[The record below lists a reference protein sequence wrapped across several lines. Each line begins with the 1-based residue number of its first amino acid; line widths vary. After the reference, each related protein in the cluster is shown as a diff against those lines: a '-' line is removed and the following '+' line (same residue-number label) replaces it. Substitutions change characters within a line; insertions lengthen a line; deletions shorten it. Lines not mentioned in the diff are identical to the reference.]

1 MHPCCG
7 EVQALSGLKIAIATG
22 PSGYVTV
29 KSILDAS
36 KQSGTSRLD
45 WLETG
50 LAAAEADET
59 LHDVGVGGL
68 PDALGRMSL
77 DAAIM
82 DGPSHRAG
90 AVAGLLGFRSPIAVA
105 RRVMERT
112 PHVMLVG
119 EGAKRFA
126 EAQGFSDEGALLT
139 DYSRERYEA
148 FLRGEVDL
156 EATGD
161 QHIDGGDTVGAIV
174 MDTDALLA
182 CGTSTSGLA
191 FKMPGRVGDSPII
204 GGGLY
209 VEQGIGS
216 AVCLGMG
223 EQMMQVGMAMR
234 TVTKLAQGMSPQ
246 AAAEAA
252 MRDMIRLRPSCLGT
266 TCLVIALNQA
276 GDAGGARTKEHPDF
290 HYWQA
295 SPTGVIKVEA
305 PVMGN

>member
-1 MHPCCG
+1 VHFGCR
-7 EVQALSGLKIAIATG
+7 EVQALSELKIAIATG

-29 KSILDAS
+29 RSILDAS
-36 KQSGTSRLD
+36 NQPGTSRLD

-50 LAAAEADET
+50 LAAAEADES
-59 LHDVGVGGL
+59 LHDVGIGGM

-77 DAAIM
+77 DAAMM

-90 AVAGLLGFRSPIAVA
+90 AVAGLLGFRSPIAIA

-119 EGAKRFA
+119 EGAKHFA
-126 EAQGFSDEGALLT
+126 EAQGFTDEGALLT
-139 DYSRERYEA
+139 DYARERYEA
-148 FLRGEVDL
+148 YLRGEVDL

-174 MDTDALLA
+174 MDSDDLLA

-246 AAAEAA
+246 LAAEEA

-276 GDAGGARTKEHPDF
+276 GLAGGARTKEHPDF

-305 PVMGN
+305 PVMGI

>member
-1 MHPCCG
+1 MN
-7 EVQALSGLKIAIATG
+7 GLKIAIATG
-22 PSGYVTV
+22 PSGFVTV
-29 KSILDAS
+29 NSILEAS
-36 KQSGTSRLD
+36 KASGTSRLD
-45 WLETG
+45 WLELG
-50 LAAAEADET
+50 LAAAEADES
-59 LHDVGVGGL
+59 LHDVGIGGM

-82 DGPSHRAG
+82 DGPTHRAG

-105 RRVMERT
+105 RRVMDCT

-126 EAQGFSDEGALLT
+126 EAQGFTDEGVLLT

-174 MDTDALLA
+174 MDTDSQLA

-234 TVTKLAQGMSPQ
+234 TVIKLAQGLSPQ

-295 SPTGVIKVEA
+295 TQSGVIKIEA
-305 PVMGN
+305 PVMGD

>member
-1 MHPCCG
+1 MN
-7 EVQALSGLKIAIATG
+7 GLKIAIATG
-22 PSGYVTV
+22 PSGFVTV
-29 KSILDAS
+29 NSILEAS
-36 KQSGTSRLD
+36 KASGTSRLD
-45 WLETG
+45 WLELG

-59 LHDVGVGGL
+59 LHDVGVGGM

-82 DGPSHRAG
+82 DGPTHRAG

-105 RRVMERT
+105 RRVMDCT

-126 EAQGFSDEGALLT
+126 EAQGFTDEGALLT

-174 MDTDALLA
+174 MDTDSQLA

-234 TVTKLAQGMSPQ
+234 TVMKLAQGLSPQ

-295 SPTGVIKVEA
+295 TQSGVIKIEA
-305 PVMGN
+305 PVMGD

>member
-1 MHPCCG
+1 M
-7 EVQALSGLKIAIATG
+7 QALSGLKIAIATG

-29 KSILDAS
+29 KAILDAS
-36 KQSGTSRLD
+36 QKSGTSRLD

-50 LAAAEADET
+50 LAAAEADES
-59 LHDVGVGGL
+59 LHDVGIGGM

-174 MDTDALLA
+174 MDTDDLLA

-234 TVTKLAQGMSPQ
+234 TVTKLAQGMTPQ

-276 GDAGGARTKEHPDF
+276 GDAGGARTKDHPDF

-295 SPTGVIKVEA
+295 TQAGVIKVEA

>member
-1 MHPCCG
+1 MHFGCR
-7 EVQALSGLKIAIATG
+7 EVQALSELKIAIATG

-29 KSILDAS
+29 RSILDAS
-36 KQSGTSRLD
+36 NQPGTSRLD

-50 LAAAEADET
+50 LAAAEADES
-59 LHDVGVGGL
+59 LHDVGIGGM

-90 AVAGLLGFRSPIAVA
+90 AVAGLLGFRSPIAIA

-126 EAQGFSDEGALLT
+126 EAQGFTDEGALLT
-139 DYSRERYEA
+139 DYARERYEA
-148 FLRGEVDL
+148 YLRGEVDL

-161 QHIDGGDTVGAIV
+161 QHIDGGDTVGAIL
-174 MDTDALLA
+174 MDSDDLLA

-246 AAAEAA
+246 LAAEEA

-276 GDAGGARTKEHPDF
+276 GLAGGARTKEHPDF

-305 PVMGN
+305 PVMGI

>member
-1 MHPCCG
+1 MHFGCR
-7 EVQALSGLKIAIATG
+7 EVQALSGLRIAIATG

-29 KSILDAS
+29 RSILDAS
-36 KQSGTSRLD
+36 NQPGTSRLD

-50 LAAAEADET
+50 LAAAEADES
-59 LHDVGVGGL
+59 LHDVGIGGM

-90 AVAGLLGFRSPIAVA
+90 AVAGLLGFRSPIAIA

-126 EAQGFSDEGALLT
+126 EAQGFTDEGALLT
-139 DYSRERYEA
+139 DYARERYEA
-148 FLRGEVDL
+148 YLRGEVDL

-174 MDTDALLA
+174 MDSDDLLA

-246 AAAEAA
+246 LAAEEA

-276 GDAGGARTKEHPDF
+276 GLAGGARTKEHPDF

-305 PVMGN
+305 PVMGI

>member
-1 MHPCCG
+1 MHFGCR
-7 EVQALSGLKIAIATG
+7 EVQALSELKIAIATG

-29 KSILDAS
+29 RSILDAS
-36 KQSGTSRLD
+36 NQPGTSRLD

-50 LAAAEADET
+50 LAAAEADES
-59 LHDVGVGGL
+59 LHDVGIGGM

-77 DAAIM
+77 DAAMM

-90 AVAGLLGFRSPIAVA
+90 AVAGLLGFRSPIAIA

-126 EAQGFSDEGALLT
+126 EAQGFTDEGALLT
-139 DYSRERYEA
+139 DYARERYEA
-148 FLRGEVDL
+148 YLRGEVDL

-174 MDTDALLA
+174 MDSDDLLA

-246 AAAEAA
+246 LAAEEA

-276 GDAGGARTKEHPDF
+276 GLAGGARTKEHPDF

-305 PVMGN
+305 PVMGI

>member
-1 MHPCCG
+1 MN
-7 EVQALSGLKIAIATG
+7 GLKIAIATG
-22 PSGYVTV
+22 PSGFVTV
-29 KSILDAS
+29 NSILEAS
-36 KQSGTSRLD
+36 RASGTSRLD
-45 WLETG
+45 WLELG
-50 LAAAEADET
+50 LAAAEADES
-59 LHDVGVGGL
+59 LHDVGVGGM

-82 DGPSHRAG
+82 DGPTHRAG

-105 RRVMERT
+105 RRVMDCT

-126 EAQGFSDEGALLT
+126 EAQGFTDEGALLT

-174 MDTDALLA
+174 MDTENQLA

-234 TVTKLAQGMSPQ
+234 TVMKLAQGLSPQ

-252 MRDMIRLRPSCLGT
+252 G
-266 TCLVIALNQA
+266 ALAAGSGGRSGGDQGVRRHRA
-276 GDAGGARTKEHPDF
+276 GDGKG
-290 HYWQA
+290 
-295 SPTGVIKVEA
+295 TG
-305 PVMGN
+305 

>member
-1 MHPCCG
+1 MN
-7 EVQALSGLKIAIATG
+7 GLKIAIATG
-22 PSGYVTV
+22 PSGFVTV
-29 KSILDAS
+29 NSILEAS
-36 KQSGTSRLD
+36 KASGASRLD
-45 WLETG
+45 WLELG
-50 LAAAEADET
+50 LAAAEADES
-59 LHDVGVGGL
+59 LHDVGIGGM

-82 DGPSHRAG
+82 DGPTHRAG

-105 RRVMERT
+105 RRVMDCT

-126 EAQGFSDEGALLT
+126 EAQGFTDEGVLLT

-174 MDTDALLA
+174 MDTDSQLA

-234 TVTKLAQGMSPQ
+234 TVIKLAQGLSPQ

-276 GDAGGARTKEHPDF
+276 GVAGGARTKAHPDF

-295 SPTGVIKVEA
+295 TQSGVIKIEA
-305 PVMGN
+305 PVMGD

>member
-1 MHPCCG
+1 MN
-7 EVQALSGLKIAIATG
+7 GLKIAIATG
-22 PSGYVTV
+22 PSGFVTV
-29 KSILDAS
+29 NSILEAS
-36 KQSGTSRLD
+36 KASGTSRLD
-45 WLETG
+45 WLELG
-50 LAAAEADET
+50 LAAAEADES
-59 LHDVGVGGL
+59 LHDVGIGGM

-82 DGPSHRAG
+82 DGPTHRAG

-105 RRVMERT
+105 RRVMDCT

-126 EAQGFSDEGALLT
+126 EAQGFTDEGVLLT

-174 MDTDALLA
+174 MDTDSQLA

-234 TVTKLAQGMSPQ
+234 TVIKLAQGLSPQ

-276 GDAGGARTKEHPDF
+276 GVAGGARTKAHPDF

-295 SPTGVIKVEA
+295 TLSGVIKIEA
-305 PVMGN
+305 PVMGD

>member
-1 MHPCCG
+1 MN
-7 EVQALSGLKIAIATG
+7 GLKIAIATG
-22 PSGYVTV
+22 PSGFVTV
-29 KSILDAS
+29 NSILEAS
-36 KQSGTSRLD
+36 KASGTSRLD
-45 WLETG
+45 WLELG
-50 LAAAEADET
+50 LAAAEADES
-59 LHDVGVGGL
+59 LHDVGIGGM

-82 DGPSHRAG
+82 DGPTHRAG

-105 RRVMERT
+105 RRVMDCT

-126 EAQGFSDEGALLT
+126 EAQGFTDEGVLLT

-174 MDTDALLA
+174 MDTDSQLA

-234 TVTKLAQGMSPQ
+234 TVIKLAQGLSPQ

-276 GDAGGARTKEHPDF
+276 GVAGGARTKAHPDF

-295 SPTGVIKVEA
+295 TQSGVIKIEA
-305 PVMGN
+305 PVMGD

>member
-1 MHPCCG
+1 MN
-7 EVQALSGLKIAIATG
+7 GLKIAIATG
-22 PSGYVTV
+22 PSGFVTV
-29 KSILDAS
+29 NSILEAS
-36 KQSGTSRLD
+36 RALGTSRLD
-45 WLETG
+45 WLELG
-50 LAAAEADET
+50 LAAAEADES
-59 LHDVGVGGL
+59 LHDVGVGGM

-82 DGPSHRAG
+82 DGPTHRAG

-105 RRVMERT
+105 RRVMDCT

-126 EAQGFSDEGALLT
+126 EAQGFTDEGALLT

-174 MDTDALLA
+174 MDTDNQLA

-191 FKMPGRVGDSPII
+191 FKMPGRVGDTPII

-234 TVTKLAQGMSPQ
+234 TVMKLAQGLSPQ

-266 TCLVIALNQA
+266 TCVVIA
-276 GDAGGARTKEHPDF
+276 
-290 HYWQA
+290 
-295 SPTGVIKVEA
+295 
-305 PVMGN
+305 

>member
-1 MHPCCG
+1 MHFGCR
-7 EVQALSGLKIAIATG
+7 EVQALSELKIAIATG

-29 KSILDAS
+29 RSILDAS
-36 KQSGTSRLD
+36 NQPGTSRLD

-50 LAAAEADET
+50 LAAAEADES
-59 LHDVGVGGL
+59 LHDVGIGGM

-77 DAAIM
+77 DAAMM

-90 AVAGLLGFRSPIAVA
+90 AVAGLLGFRSPIAIA

-126 EAQGFSDEGALLT
+126 EAQGFTDEGALLT
-139 DYSRERYEA
+139 NYARERYEA
-148 FLRGEVDL
+148 YLRGEVDL

-174 MDTDALLA
+174 MDSDDLLA

-246 AAAEAA
+246 LAAEEA

-276 GDAGGARTKEHPDF
+276 GLAGGARTKEHPDF

-305 PVMGN
+305 PVMGI

>member
-1 MHPCCG
+1 M
-7 EVQALSGLKIAIATG
+7 SGLKIAIATG

-29 KSILDAS
+29 KSILES
-36 KQSGTSRLD
+36 SQQTGTDRLD
-45 WLETG
+45 WLEAG
-50 LAAAEADET
+50 LAAAEADES
-59 LHDVGVGGL
+59 LHDVGIGGM

-82 DGPSHRAG
+82 DGPTHRAG

-126 EAQGFSDEGALLT
+126 EAQGFIDEGALLT

-174 MDTDALLA
+174 MDTNDNLA

-209 VEQGIGS
+209 VEQGVGS

-234 TVTKLAQGMSPQ
+234 TVMKLAHGMSPQ

-252 MRDMIRLRPSCLGT
+252 MRDMIKLRPSCLGT

-276 GDAGGARTKEHPDF
+276 GDAGGARTKEHADF

-295 SPTGVIKVEA
+295 TQNGVIKIEA
-305 PVMGN
+305 PVMGH

>member
-1 MHPCCG
+1 MN
-7 EVQALSGLKIAIATG
+7 GLKIAIATG
-22 PSGYVTV
+22 PSGFVTV
-29 KSILDAS
+29 NAILEAS
-36 KQSGTSRLD
+36 KASGTSRLD
-45 WLETG
+45 WLELG

-59 LHDVGVGGL
+59 LHDVGVGGM

-82 DGPSHRAG
+82 DGPTHRAG

-105 RRVMERT
+105 RRVMDYT

-126 EAQGFSDEGALLT
+126 EAQGFTDEGALLT

-174 MDTDALLA
+174 MDTDNQLA

-191 FKMPGRVGDSPII
+191 FKMPGRVGDSPIV

-234 TVTKLAQGMSPQ
+234 TVMKLAQGLSPQ

-276 GDAGGARTKEHPDF
+276 GDAGGARTQAHPDF

-295 SPTGVIKVEA
+295 TQSGVMKIEA

>member
-1 MHPCCG
+1 MN
-7 EVQALSGLKIAIATG
+7 GLKIAIATG
-22 PSGYVTV
+22 PSGFVTV
-29 KSILDAS
+29 NSILEAS
-36 KQSGTSRLD
+36 KASGTSRLD
-45 WLETG
+45 WLELG

-59 LHDVGVGGL
+59 LHDVGVGGM

-82 DGPSHRAG
+82 DGPTHRAG

-105 RRVMERT
+105 RRVMDCT

-126 EAQGFSDEGALLT
+126 EAQGFTDEGALLT

-174 MDTDALLA
+174 MDTDSQLA

-234 TVTKLAQGMSPQ
+234 TVMKLAQGLSPQ

-295 SPTGVIKVEA
+295 TQSGVMKIEA
-305 PVMGN
+305 PVMGD

>member
-1 MHPCCG
+1 MN
-7 EVQALSGLKIAIATG
+7 GLKIAIATG
-22 PSGYVTV
+22 PSGFVTV
-29 KSILDAS
+29 NSILEAS
-36 KQSGTSRLD
+36 KASGTSRLD
-45 WLETG
+45 WLELG

-59 LHDVGVGGL
+59 LHDVGVGGM

-82 DGPSHRAG
+82 DGPTHRAG

-105 RRVMERT
+105 RRVMDCT

-126 EAQGFSDEGALLT
+126 EAQGFTDEGVLLT

-174 MDTDALLA
+174 MDTDSQLA

-234 TVTKLAQGMSPQ
+234 TVIKLAQGLSPQ

-276 GDAGGARTKEHPDF
+276 GVAGGARTKAHPDF

-295 SPTGVIKVEA
+295 TQSGVIKIEA
-305 PVMGN
+305 PVMGD

>member
-1 MHPCCG
+1 MN
-7 EVQALSGLKIAIATG
+7 GLKIAIATG
-22 PSGYVTV
+22 PSGFVTV
-29 KSILDAS
+29 NSILEAS
-36 KQSGTSRLD
+36 KASGTSRLD
-45 WLETG
+45 WLELG
-50 LAAAEADET
+50 LSAAEADET
-59 LHDVGVGGL
+59 LHDVGVGGM

-82 DGPSHRAG
+82 DGPTHRAG

-105 RRVMERT
+105 RRVMDCT

-126 EAQGFSDEGALLT
+126 EAQGFADEGALLT

-174 MDTDALLA
+174 MDTDSQLA

-234 TVTKLAQGMSPQ
+234 TVMKLAQGLSPQ
-246 AAAEAA
+246 AAAEVA

-295 SPTGVIKVEA
+295 TQSGVIKIEA
-305 PVMGN
+305 PVMGD

>member
-1 MHPCCG
+1 MHFGCR
-7 EVQALSGLKIAIATG
+7 EVQALSELKIAIATG

-29 KSILDAS
+29 RSILDAS
-36 KQSGTSRLD
+36 NQPGTTRLD

-50 LAAAEADET
+50 LAAAEADES
-59 LHDVGVGGL
+59 LHDVGIGGM

-90 AVAGLLGFRSPIAVA
+90 AVAGLLGFRSPIAIA

-126 EAQGFSDEGALLT
+126 EAQGFTDEGALLT
-139 DYSRERYEA
+139 DYARERYEA
-148 FLRGEVDL
+148 YLRGEVDL

-174 MDTDALLA
+174 MDSDDLLA

-246 AAAEAA
+246 LAAEEA

-276 GDAGGARTKEHPDF
+276 GLAGGARTKEHPDF

-305 PVMGN
+305 PVMGI